1 MYNAMHY
8 STIYMLG
15 VATKRI
21 LKLSRFSR
29 WLKKAGLS
37 DADLCKAVEEMAH
50 GLIDADLGGNI
61 YKKRIALPGRGKR
74 GSTRTL
80 LASNL
85 GARWFFMFGLEK
97 NDRENFTPAEMAAV
111 RKLAKEYLAMT
122 DDALES
128 AVAQGIF
135 VEVHDE
141 QA

>member
-1 MYNAMHY
+1 
-8 STIYMLG
+8 MLG
-15 VATKRI
+15 IIVGVIHKVAMKRI

-37 DADLCKAVEEMAH
+37 DSALCKAVDEMAA

-85 GARWFFMFGLEK
+85 GDRWFFMFGLEK

-111 RKLAKEYLAMT
+111 HKLAREYLAMT
-122 DDALES
+122 ETMLDS
-128 AVAQGIF
+128 AIEQGIF
-135 VEVHDE
+135 VEVHDVR
-141 QA
+141 A